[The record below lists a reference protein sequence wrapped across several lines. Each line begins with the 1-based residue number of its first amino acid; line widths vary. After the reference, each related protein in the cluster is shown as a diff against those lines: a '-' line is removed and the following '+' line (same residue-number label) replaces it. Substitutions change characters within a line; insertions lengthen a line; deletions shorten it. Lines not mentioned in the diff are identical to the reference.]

1 MVGIDLGEPPR
12 RSARYVFSAGRRITF
27 GLPSNDAR
35 DPIAFRS
42 RLRRGGFQT
51 DKKVLTMSVTAV
63 IHFPVSDVT
72 KAVEGLRGQAALL
85 EEITENTKGAGIRH
99 HRFVAGEGELVVIDQ
114 WESAEQF
121 HQFFQD
127 NVKVGQ
133 VTDAIGLAGP
143 PVVSVF
149 STFDAPGTL

>member
-1 MVGIDLGEPPR
+1 
-12 RSARYVFSAGRRITF
+12 
-27 GLPSNDAR
+27 
-35 DPIAFRS
+35 
-42 RLRRGGFQT
+42 
-51 DKKVLTMSVTAV
+51 MSVTAI
-63 IHFPVSDVT
+63 IHFPVSDVA

-133 VTDAIGLAGP
+133 VTTPSAWPVRRWSRCSPHSTPRAPCRGLG
-143 PVVSVF
+143 SHR
-149 STFDAPGTL
+149 

>member
-1 MVGIDLGEPPR
+1 
-12 RSARYVFSAGRRITF
+12 
-27 GLPSNDAR
+27 
-35 DPIAFRS
+35 
-42 RLRRGGFQT
+42 
-51 DKKVLTMSVTAV
+51 MSVTAI
-63 IHFPVSDVT
+63 IHFPVSDVA

-85 EEITENTKGAGIRH
+85 EEITETTKGAGIRH

-114 WESAEQF
+114 WDSAEQF

-133 VTDAIGLAGP
+133 VTDAIGLVGP